1 MARPKA
7 VEPTERV
14 YFHMPQSLYAKVK
27 LALFS
32 ELESRVPYGAW
43 AELICPLLH
52 ERFTYKTL
60 DLAPYL
66 GKPPGTFL
74 IKGDPTV
81 LASLETHLKELQ
93 HATALS

>member
-1 MARPKA
+1 MPRPKA

-14 YFHMPQSLYAKVK
+14 YFHLPISLSTKVK

-32 ELESRVPYGAW
+32 EVESRVPYGAW
-43 AELICPLLH
+43 AELLIPLIR
-52 ERFTYKTL
+52 ERFEHRTL

-81 LASLETHLKELQ
+81 LTTLETHLKELQ
-93 HATALS
+93 HAATIS